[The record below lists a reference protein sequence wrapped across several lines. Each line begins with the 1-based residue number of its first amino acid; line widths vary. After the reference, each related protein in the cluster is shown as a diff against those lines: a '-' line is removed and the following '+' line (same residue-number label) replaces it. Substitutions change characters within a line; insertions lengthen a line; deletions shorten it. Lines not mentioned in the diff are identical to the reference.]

1 MWAKLMAT
9 QPMALCIAIEAPVSD
24 GVITCQMDNVL
35 QFRLQSSSGLAAA
48 CSVLPEAVPQTAD
61 AVMRF

>member
-1 MWAKLMAT
+1 
-9 QPMALCIAIEAPVSD
+9 MALCIAIEAPVSD